1 MSKWSDADPVAV
13 RRASIVGEY
22 GPDDISTLDY
32 LREYSQAD
40 PEGVEA

>member
-1 MSKWSDADPVAV
+1 MSKWSDADPVEV

-32 LREYSQAD
+32 LREHSQAD